1 MAKKTRLDKF
11 LCDSLNITRKEAKEA
26 VKKGK
31 VTINGEV
38 VKKPECKLDAH
49 DDQVEF
55 EHQPVIFEQF
65 HYLMLHKPQGVVSAT
80 KDNHDKTVIDLIH
93 EDFKDKLFPVGRL
106 DKDTEGLLLLTDD
119 GMLAHE
125 LLSPKK
131 HVDKVYFAK
140 VAGRFTE
147 EEIKRFR
154 EGLDIGNGEKAKEA
168 FLEILK
174 AGEDQSEVLITITE
188 GKFHQ
193 VKRMA
198 KAVGSEVLYLKRLS
212 MGPLKLDEEL
222 EIGTYRRLSEEELH
236 KLKEYTDVRK

>member
-26 VKKGK
+26 VEKGK

-38 VKKPECKLDAH
+38 VKKPECKLDAD

-236 KLKEYTDVRK
+236 KLKEHTDVRK

>member
-38 VKKPECKLDAH
+38 VKKPECKLDAD

-154 EGLDIGNGEKAKEA
+154 EGLDIGKGEQAKEA

-222 EIGTYRRLSEEELH
+222 EIGTYRRLSAEELH
-236 KLKEYTDVRK
+236 KLKEHTDVRK

>member
-38 VKKPECKLDAH
+38 VKKPECKLDAD

-106 DKDTEGLLLLTDD
+106 DKDTEGLLLLPDD

-236 KLKEYTDVRK
+236 KLKEHTDVRK